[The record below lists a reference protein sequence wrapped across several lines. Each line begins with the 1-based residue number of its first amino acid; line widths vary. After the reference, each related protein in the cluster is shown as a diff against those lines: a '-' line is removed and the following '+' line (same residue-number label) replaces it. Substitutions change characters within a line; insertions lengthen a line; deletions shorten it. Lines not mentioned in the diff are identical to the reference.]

1 LKALDWKKGK
11 DISEKEVESRRYA
24 GKKFENKGFENI
36 DFKEVSEEM
45 FPAPIKKLLKGLNEG
60 RKRGLFV
67 LITFFRSMNFSPEDL
82 NKKVREWNE
91 KNDPP
96 LKEGY
101 VRSQVDWH
109 VRQRKKILPPN
120 YANESFY
127 RDIGILDKKPK
138 TKNPLVDVM
147 KEIRKRK

>member
-1 LKALDWKKGK
+1 MRWIGRRERTLWRRRLRG
-11 DISEKEVESRRYA
+11 RRYK
-24 GKKFENKGFENI
+24 GRKFEGKGFENMEL
-36 DFKEVSEEM
+36 KNVSEDM
-45 FPAPIKKLLKGLNEG
+45 YPAPIKKLLKGVNEG

-67 LITFFRSMNFSPEDL
+67 LITFLRAINLSPEEL
-82 NKKVREWNE
+82 NKRIRKWNE

-101 VRSQVDWH
+101 VRSQIEWH
-109 VRQRKKILPPN
+109 LKQRKRILPPN

-127 RDIGILDKKPK
+127 RDIGILDKKPT

-147 KEIRKRK
+147 REVRRRK